1 MKIAQVQ
8 DIPFLQDL
16 ARRAWDVT
24 YSPILGK
31 DQLNYML
38 DLFYNQEVLA
48 QQISSGEQ
56 IYLIDAE
63 RRGFI
68 SYQMNYPEIQ
78 KCKIHKLYLDPDQK
92 GKGLGSALIQEV
104 VSRCQ
109 IEGMTELLLN
119 VNRYNS
125 ARIFYEKVG
134 FVVKEEVVI
143 DIGRGYIMDDYVMA
157 YKNLTPPL

>member
-1 MKIAQVQ
+1 MKTAHVQ

-16 ARRAWDVT
+16 ARRAWEVT
-24 YSPILGK
+24 YSPILER

-38 DLFYNQEVLA
+38 GLFYSHEVLA
-48 QQISSGEQ
+48 QQITSGEQ
-56 IYLIDAE
+56 IYLIDDE
-63 RRGFI
+63 GKGFI
-68 SYQMNYPEIQ
+68 SYQMNYPEVQ

-92 GKGLGSALIQEV
+92 GKGLGTAMIQEV

-109 IEGMTELLLN
+109 KEGMRELLLN
-119 VNRYNS
+119 VNKYNS
-125 ARIFYEKVG
+125 AKVFYEKVG
-134 FVVKEEVVI
+134 FVVKDEVVI